1 MFSKEQDL
9 SSHRIPYAHTLRLVR
24 ALGNWCERPLKLGVK
39 HRLEIR
45 IQHYE
50 NVVSCDGGRGVL
62 GSRSKNPAKANQ
74 IRLVSTIN
82 RIDSVIDCS
91 MHNGEAT
98 GWVNGCWLRARRPHN
113 DEKYSVPLDNRV
125 QRLSRSTRCFRALL
139 GG

>member
-1 MFSKEQDL
+1 MGPVSE
-9 SSHRIPYAHTLRLVR
+9 LRLF
-24 ALGNWCERPLKLGVK
+24 W
-39 HRLEIR
+39 EIR
-45 IQHYE
+45 IE
-50 NVVSCDGGRGVL
+50 RRKDVVSRSGSRGVL